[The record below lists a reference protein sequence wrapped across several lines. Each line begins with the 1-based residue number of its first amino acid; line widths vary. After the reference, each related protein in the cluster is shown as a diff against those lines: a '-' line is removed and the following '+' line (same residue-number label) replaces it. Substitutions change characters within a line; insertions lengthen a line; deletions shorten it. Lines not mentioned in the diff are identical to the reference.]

1 MIKVTLANGE
11 TKEFDSQLSAF
22 DAARELGEAK
32 TACAA
37 EIDGKV
43 CDLRTTLTDGCTVKF
58 LTFEDEQGQSLPSVR
73 LSKTDSTMISTPRS
87 LSPPKHW
94 QRSKQK

>member
-1 MIKVTLANGE
+1 MNGRAFVQLCKERKFSMIKVTLANGE

-37 EIDGKV
+37 DIAAQAAV
-43 CDLRTTLTDGCTVKF
+43 
-58 LTFEDEQGQSLPSVR
+58 
-73 LSKTDSTMISTPRS
+73 
-87 LSPPKHW
+87 
-94 QRSKQK
+94 